1 MSKLSKLIRKMDSQT
16 VRKLVD
22 ESLRR
27 GPGNSPL
34 YDAAV
39 EYLVALP
46 DGPFTNHP
54 QLVAE
59 YRQADAARTLP
70 GAGNLEKTK
79 RL

>member
-16 VRKLVD
+16 VRRLVD
-22 ESLRR
+22 EALRR

-34 YDAAV
+34 YDAAI
-39 EYLVALP
+39 EFLLALP
-46 DGPFTNHP
+46 DGPFTNLP
-54 QLVAE
+54 RMVAE
-59 YRQADAARTLP
+59 YRQADEARTLP